1 MKKKFRKLLS
11 EKCKDMGL
19 TDKAL
24 DDLVEIGA
32 EGLAD
37 DASDE
42 DIAAKVDSL
51 VPYAKAMQGEITRKT
66 QRPKPQSKKPQS
78 NDEGEDEGGNEDEA
92 PEWFKP
98 FQKKLTDLETENAA
112 LKAEKDT
119 ADVRELPP
127 VPTVPRKPAL
137 KTRIVVQQYQIHITQ
152 SFRFSILLSFPS
164 RPVPCQ
170 RLAVGGQLLQSGKL
184 RAHGDASLGGD
195 AVFLPAALVLAHG
208 LDPATLGERGE
219 RAVERAG
226 GKAHAPAAQALDVLH
241 DAIAVQRRVER
252 EQDIKDRFGQRG
264 GAHTLPLPVFIGC
277 RYIGY
282 RYSNMER
289 SGCQAEKCL
298 AEFRVRRRE
307 SRMIRF
313 LPRPVRGRKH
323 FARSERRIV
332 R

>member
-78 NDEGEDEGGNEDEA
+78 TAEGEDEGGNEDEA

-112 LKAEKDT
+112 LKAEKAKT
-119 ADVRELPP
+119 TLADYKQELVTNNLMP
-127 VPTVPRKPAL
+127 KE
-137 KTRIVVQQYQIHITQ
+137 H
-152 SFRFSILLSFPS
+152 
-164 RPVPCQ
+164 
-170 RLAVGGQLLQSGKL
+170 
-184 RAHGDASLGGD
+184 AHETGSSKEAMEADAKAWAESL
-195 AVFLPAALVLAHG
+195 PN
-208 LDPATLGERGE
+208 
-219 RAVERAG
+219 
-226 GKAHAPAAQALDVLH
+226 K
-241 DAIAVQRRVER
+241 
-252 EQDIKDRFGQRG
+252 
-264 GAHTLPLPVFIGC
+264 
-277 RYIGY
+277 
-282 RYSNMER
+282 
-289 SGCQAEKCL
+289 
-298 AEFRVRRRE
+298 
-307 SRMIRF
+307 
-313 LPRPVRGRKH
+313 
-323 FARSERRIV
+323 
-332 R
+332 